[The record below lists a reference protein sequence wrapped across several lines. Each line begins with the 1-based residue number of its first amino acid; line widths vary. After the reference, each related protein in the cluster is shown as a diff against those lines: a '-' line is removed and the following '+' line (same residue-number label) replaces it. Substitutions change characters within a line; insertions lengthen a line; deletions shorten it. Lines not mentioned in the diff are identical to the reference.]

1 MQCNVLSV
9 CLASAFF
16 AAPCLAQD
24 AVEPFNGKDLSGWE
38 LKEPK
43 DRSHWKV
50 GVAKVDPQKDNEIVL
65 TETPE
70 GEKGELVN
78 VQGRGVDIYTTEK
91 FGDAVIEVEVL
102 VPRRSNSGIYVMGE
116 YEVQVF
122 DSFGRERLGQ
132 SDIGA
137 LYSAAAPKV
146 NAIKKPGEWNK
157 FVIEYRAPRFDENGN
172 KTANAT
178 FVKVTLNGQTLHEN
192 VEMKGPTPTGV
203 TGKESPTGP
212 IMFQGDHGPV
222 AYRNLRVT
230 PKNSAQE

>member
-1 MQCNVLSV
+1 MRREAIFA
-9 CLASAFF
+9 CLAVMLFAIPSF
-16 AAPCLAQD
+16 AAEPIA
-24 AVEPFNGKDLSGWE
+24 PFNGKDLSGWE
-38 LKEPK
+38 FKEPK
-43 DRSHWKV
+43 QPNHWRV
-50 GVAKVDPQKDNEIVL
+50 GIAEVDPQKTNWIML
-65 TETPE
+65 RETAE
-70 GEKGELVN
+70 GEKGDLVN
-78 VQGRGVDIYTTEK
+78 AQGRGVDLYSKER

-102 VPRRSNSGIYVMGE
+102 VPRGSNSGIYVMGE
-116 YEVQVF
+116 YEVQIL

-157 FVIEYRAPRFDENGN
+157 FVVDFRAPRFDANGA

-192 VEMKGPTPTGV
+192 VEMKGPTPSGV
-203 TGKESPTGP
+203 TGKEQRTGP

-222 AYRNLRVT
+222 AFRNLT
-230 PKNSAQE
+230 ITSAAGR

>member
-1 MQCNVLSV
+1 MRGRAVV
-9 CLASAFF
+9 ACLA
-16 AAPCLAQD
+16 
-24 AVEPFNGKDLSGWE
+24 AVLLGLPSIGAEPIEPFNGKDLSGWE

-43 DRSHWKV
+43 ERSRWRV
-50 GVAKVDPQKDNEIVL
+50 GIAEVDPQKTNEIVL
-65 TETPE
+65 NETPE
-70 GEKGELVN
+70 GAKGDLVN
-78 VQGRGVDIYTTEK
+78 VQGRGVDLYSTEK

-102 VPRRSNSGIYVMGE
+102 VPRGANSGIYVMGE
-116 YEVQVF
+116 YEVQIL

-146 NAIKKPGEWNK
+146 NSIKKPGEWNK
-157 FVIEYRAPRFDENGN
+157 FVIDFRAPRFDASGA

-203 TGKESPTGP
+203 TGKEAPTGP

-222 AYRNLRVT
+222 AFRNLKIT
-230 PKNSAQE
+230 PAAGG